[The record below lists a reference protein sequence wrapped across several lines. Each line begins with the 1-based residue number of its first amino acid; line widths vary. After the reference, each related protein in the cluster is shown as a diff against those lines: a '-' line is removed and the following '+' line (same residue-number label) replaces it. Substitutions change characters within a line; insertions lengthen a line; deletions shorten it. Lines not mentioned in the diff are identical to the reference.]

1 MRPLN
6 NAAFKKM
13 TYSRLDTR
21 RINRRAKAK
30 LGLLKSDAK
39 KDYSDFM
46 DDCMADMADLGM
58 DEADAEESCQMI
70 WDEGGGD

>member
-1 MRPLN
+1 
-6 NAAFKKM
+6 M
-13 TYSRLDTR
+13 TYSRLDKR
-21 RINRRAKAK
+21 RIHRKAQTK

-46 DDCMADMADLGM
+46 DNCMADMADLGM
-58 DEADAEESCQMI
+58 DEADAEEACQMI